1 MENTATII
9 VTYDVE
15 TYVNG
20 ETESGEA
27 CEKFEFIPESRM
39 NEAIEF
45 MNGNDSSDC
54 KVAFIQLEI
63 AILQL
68 EILRGRRFIRNSIKS
83 IRAVPNSSC

>member
-1 MENTATII
+1 MENTVTVI

-20 ETESGEA
+20 EIESGEA
-27 CEKFEFIPESRM
+27 CAKFEFIPESRV

-45 MNGNDSSDC
+45 MDGNDSANC
-54 KVAFIQLEI
+54 KVTFIQLEI

-68 EILRGRRFIRNSIKS
+68 EILRERRFIRNSIKS
-83 IRAVPNSSC
+83 IRAIPNSSC